1 MGGRCGHPAHSAGVA
16 STNSLGSW
24 THKKTSFEKK
34 KECEI
39 FEFTNCDARTDRPI
53 GAGKLAGQESFP
65 PFWSPTYP
73 SMNHDGRGFHL
84 IFLLVCASVMD
95 SRAFVGTTPHGSNR
109 ATTSGYHRHR
119 HGRRVLLFAAAS
131 RDEEQQAAIISSDDK
146 SGDRRKQTWKEAEIV
161 ASCPACP
168 SGKSTLV
175 EVRVDRDTLQQY
187 TTPGQFVQL
196 RPDDA
201 TTAPIFLAIS
211 SAPTCGKTDAVTLQ
225 FLVKLSPRLPW
236 LLDTLVTGNTVK
248 ISPVMGSGF
257 SLSQLSSEA
266 DVEAEAFKV
275 ILAAA
280 GSGIAP
286 LKACIESGL
295 LGQRQPSQLHTIL
308 YYGEW
313 TEEDLCFTDL
323 YARWKDEYGVDVK
336 RVLSRVPDTQGYVQ
350 KVLSQEGLVRN
361 ADDAKSIWAI
371 LCGMDDMVDSCTRV
385 LRDAGVD
392 KDRILLNW

>member
-1 MGGRCGHPAHSAGVA
+1 
-16 STNSLGSW
+16 
-24 THKKTSFEKK
+24 
-34 KECEI
+34 
-39 FEFTNCDARTDRPI
+39 
-53 GAGKLAGQESFP
+53 
-65 PFWSPTYP
+65 
-73 SMNHDGRGFHL
+73 MNQDGLHL
-84 IFLLVCASVMD
+84 IFLLVCASVTD
-95 SRAFVGTTPHGSNR
+95 IRAFVGTPHGINR

-119 HGRRVLLFAAAS
+119 HGRRVQFFLAGS
-131 RDEEQQAAIISSDDK
+131 RDEEQQAAIFSSDEYN
-146 SGDRRKQTWKEAEIV
+146 SKQTWKEAEIV

-236 LLDTLVTGNTVK
+236 LLDTLVTGNTVQ

-266 DVEAEAFKV
+266 DVEAEVFKV

-295 LGQRQPSQLHTIL
+295 LGQRQPSQLPIIL

-323 YARWKDEYGVDVK
+323 YTRWKDEYGVDVK
-336 RVLSRVPDTQGYVQ
+336 RVSLVYRIPKGTFKKCCQRRVSSEMPTTPRRYGPF
-350 KVLSQEGLVRN
+350 
-361 ADDAKSIWAI
+361 
-371 LCGMDDMVDSCTRV
+371 
-385 LRDAGVD
+385 
-392 KDRILLNW
+392 